1 MKKIIFGLTADYKPF
16 SYYENNNLCGLD
28 VDIAKIIAKELNIE
42 IEFYITTWSNLLQD
56 FKDKKFNIA
65 IGGIAINEERKKA
78 GLFSRSYILGGKTP
92 VGLSSKKENFNTFDK
107 IDQKDNTILVN
118 KGGTNE
124 KFVNQYISNAKIIKK
139 ETNHDIFD
147 FILNNEA
154 DIMFTDSMEAIY
166 MENTNPKLCRTM
178 SDTLYSKFEIAFM
191 IEKNQNLL
199 NSINNIFQKYHNEIN
214 QLKKQYK
221 II

>member
-16 SYYENNNLCGLD
+16 SYYENNILCGLD
-28 VDIAKIIAKELNIE
+28 VDIAHLISKELNIE
-42 IEFYITTWSNLLQD
+42 IDFFITTWSDLLKD
-56 FKDKKFNIA
+56 FKNKKFNIA
-65 IGGIAINEERKKA
+65 IGGIAINEERTQEA
-78 GLFSRSYILGGKTP
+78 YFSKSYILGGKTP
-92 VGLSSKKENFNTFDK
+92 VGLTSKKESFNTFDK
-107 IDQKDNTILVN
+107 IDQKDNIIIVN

-124 KFVNQYISNAKIIKK
+124 KFVNQCIVNAKIIKK

-166 MENTNPKLCRTM
+166 MEKTESKLCRTM
-178 SDTLYSKFEIAFM
+178 PDILYSQFEIAFM
-191 IEKNQNLL
+191 IEKNQYLL
-199 NSINNIFQKYHNEIN
+199 NSINQVFKKYHNEIN
-214 QLKKQYK
+214 ELKKQYK